1 MAERM
6 TLDRVIEVAAISAL
20 AAGTTATTLVEAN
33 VNGFVVP
40 LVSGGVAALVGYFSA
55 QITVRAELAMLKTEI
70 RMLREELYRYY
81 SVRHRRHEDMD
92 DGA

>member
-1 MAERM
+1 M
-6 TLDRVIEVAAISAL
+6 TLDSVIEVAAISGL
-20 AAGTTATTLVEAN
+20 AAVTTATALVEAN
-33 VNGFVVP
+33 VGGFVVP

-55 QITVRAELAMLKTEI
+55 QITVRAELATLKTEI

>member
-1 MAERM
+1 M
-6 TLDRVIEVAAISAL
+6 TLDRVIEVAAMTAL
-20 AAGTTATTLVEAN
+20 AAGTTAMTLVEAN

-81 SVRHRRHEDMD
+81 SIRRRHD
-92 DGA
+92 DDADHGA